1 MRKLLIAMAGCIG
14 VVSILLTAR
23 YGWKQADEEI
33 DRWIAAVM
41 FGSISLCAFVFDA
54 LAVRLWFVGWRK
66 AGGFIGFIAALAF
79 VVTFSNSLGG
89 IVSRA
94 DTVQAQRQSVT
105 DARADNRRELQRL
118 DQALKDLGKFTPADA
133 EAVAAAKTALA
144 TAKQTR
150 EAECE
155 KRGSNCRQ
163 RELDEQAA
171 ATALR
176 EVTAHKAA
184 SDAAK
189 RYEAQIGAVKA
200 KLASPEGA
208 AIAHANPLGNT
219 LALIIGTAADVLTAR
234 MQAIIALVF
243 DLCLVG
249 LMVGVEALGHVR
261 VSPTNSND
269 TTRSS
274 TDTSLAARPTITID
288 PEPMPARLRPVP
300 RPKLVAASA
309 EPLAGSIPKIMTAAL
324 EPATGRRVEL
334 EEAFGAYT
342 GACEAE
348 GERAVP
354 PGLFVDP
361 LKKFCK
367 AAGIRIKDEGGQV
380 YLMNVRLAANPSRV
394 QKEANARRCGTPC

>member
-66 AGGFIGFIAALAF
+66 AGGFIGIIAALAF

-118 DQALKDLGKFTPADA
+118 EQALKDLGKFTPADT

-150 EAECE
+150 EAECD
-155 KRGSNCRQ
+155 KRGPNCRQ

-176 EVTAHKAA
+176 DVTAHKATT
-184 SDAAK
+184 DAAK

-208 AIAHANPLGNT
+208 AIAHANPSAMHL
-219 LALIIGTAADVLTAR
+219 
-234 MQAIIALVF
+234 
-243 DLCLVG
+243 
-249 LMVGVEALGHVR
+249 
-261 VSPTNSND
+261 
-269 TTRSS
+269 RSS
-274 TDTSLAARPTITID
+274 SALRPT
-288 PEPMPARLRPVP
+288 
-300 RPKLVAASA
+300 
-309 EPLAGSIPKIMTAAL
+309 
-324 EPATGRRVEL
+324 
-334 EEAFGAYT
+334 
-342 GACEAE
+342 C
-348 GERAVP
+348 
-354 PGLFVDP
+354 
-361 LKKFCK
+361 
-367 AAGIRIKDEGGQV
+367 
-380 YLMNVRLAANPSRV
+380 
-394 QKEANARRCGTPC
+394 

>member
-54 LAVRLWFVGWRK
+54 LAVRLWFVAWRK
-66 AGGFIGFIAALAF
+66 AGVFIGFIAALAF

-94 DTVQAQRQSVT
+94 DTVQAQRQ
-105 DARADNRRELQRL
+105 DARADNRRELERL
-118 DQALKDLGKFTPADA
+118 EQALKDLGKFTPADA
-133 EAVAAAKTALA
+133 EAVAAGKTALP

-150 EAECE
+150 QAECD
-155 KRGSNCRQ
+155 KRGPNCRQ

-176 EVTAHKAA
+176 EVTAHKATT
-184 SDAAK
+184 DAAG
-189 RYEAQIGAVKA
+189 RYEVQIGAVKA
-200 KLASPEGA
+200 KLAASDGP
-208 AIAHANPLGNT
+208 AIAHANPLGNA

-249 LMVGVEALGHVR
+249 LMIGVEALGHVR
-261 VSPTNSND
+261 AFPVNLDDSAEDTNDS
-269 TTRSS
+269 
-274 TDTSLAARPTITID
+274 SLAAQPPIN
-288 PEPMPARLRPVP
+288 EPMPARLPSAH
-300 RPKLVAASA
+300 RPKLVTASA
-309 EPLAGSIPKIMTAAL
+309 EPPAGSIPKIMTAAL
-324 EPATGRRVEL
+324 EPATGKRVEL
-334 EEAFGAYT
+334 EEAFGAYR

-348 GERAVP
+348 GKRAVP

-361 LKKFCK
+361 LRQFCK
-367 AAGIRIKDEGGQV
+367 AAGIRIKDDGDQV
-380 YLMNVRLAANPSRV
+380 YLMNVRLADNRFCIQHEV
-394 QKEANARRCGTPC
+394 KAR

>member
-118 DQALKDLGKFTPADA
+118 EQALKDLGKFTPADT

-150 EAECE
+150 EAECD
-155 KRGSNCRQ
+155 KRGPNCRQ

-176 EVTAHKAA
+176 DVTAHKATT
-184 SDAAK
+184 DAAK

-208 AIAHANPLGNT
+208 AIAHANPLGNA

-243 DLCLVG
+243 DLCLGRFDDRGRGPWPCARIVG
-249 LMVGVEALGHVR
+249 QLERH
-261 VSPTNSND
+261 
-269 TTRSS
+269 
-274 TDTSLAARPTITID
+274 
-288 PEPMPARLRPVP
+288 
-300 RPKLVAASA
+300 RPKLKRH
-309 EPLAGSIPKIMTAAL
+309 LAGGTANHHY
-324 EPATGRRVEL
+324 R
-334 EEAFGAYT
+334 
-342 GACEAE
+342 
-348 GERAVP
+348 
-354 PGLFVDP
+354 
-361 LKKFCK
+361 
-367 AAGIRIKDEGGQV
+367 
-380 YLMNVRLAANPSRV
+380 SR
-394 QKEANARRCGTPC
+394 ANARKIAAQYPAQSSWQLALSHWPARSPRS